1 MKNLLMSILVVIA
14 FSSCGHTIDSTTYRQ
29 IKATTSDFL
38 RVYSDKYKDD
48 TWGNE
53 TFGRIYHPGFY
64 REGKLENKLKE
75 LKISLNV
82 VEGLKLYRE
91 VARKDIIYS
100 KSDDSYLIRQDFSVI
115 AVLKED
121 TLNIKNPEEIVSQYC
136 WLQRD
141 KEDHNLYKIIDV
153 YPTIMTDE
161 FIYFKTFIENYKD
174 YTGFESIKRQV
185 EAIKVKE

>member
-1 MKNLLMSILVVIA
+1 MKNLLMCILVVIA
-14 FSSCGHTIDSTTYRQ
+14 LSSCGHTIDSTTYRQ

-53 TFGRIYHPGFY
+53 NFGRIYHPEFY
-64 REGKLENKLKE
+64 REGKLESKIKE
-75 LKISLNV
+75 LKIPLNIV
-82 VEGLKLYRE
+82 DGLKLYRE
-91 VARKDIIYS
+91 VARKDIVYS
-100 KSDDSYLIRQDFSVI
+100 KSDGTYLIRQDFNVI

-121 TLNIKNPEEIVSQYC
+121 KLSIKNPEEIVSQYC

-161 FIYFKTFIENYKD
+161 FIYYKTFIENYKD
-174 YTGFESIKRQV
+174 YTELESIKREA